1 VASAGLSI
9 LFGSHVLKAI
19 DLSRGNPMLEPKKT
33 SNNGPNNTRKPIRQN
48 ETEKTGRRG
57 LTMIIQ
63 AGESDDGAIR
73 EFIND
78 CLAPILA
85 ERFMSEQEK

>member
-1 VASAGLSI
+1 M
-9 LFGSHVLKAI
+9 
-19 DLSRGNPMLEPKKT
+19 PEPEKT
-33 SNNGPNNTRKPIRQN
+33 SNNGSNNTRRPIRGN
-48 ETEKTGRRG
+48 ETEKTRRRG

-78 CLAPILA
+78 CLVPILA

>member
-1 VASAGLSI
+1 
-9 LFGSHVLKAI
+9 
-19 DLSRGNPMLEPKKT
+19 
-33 SNNGPNNTRKPIRQN
+33 
-48 ETEKTGRRG
+48 
-57 LTMIIQ
+57 MIIQ

-78 CLAPILA
+78 CLVPILA